1 MTTDDRGPAP
11 QWPDASEWPSDDDSS
26 RAWAQ
31 FYRDHFGAVVL
42 PMPSP
47 LDVISH
53 ASSLARKAVAEY
65 VDDHDTEPDDET
77 RQAFWDDARE
87 IAEEAAR
94 GPIGYIDRSRYQ
106 STADVTDA
114 VLDLWFV
121 PLENSRG
128 PRSEADRRPICVLP
142 GRSSRGLPLVL
153 VDADVGHG
161 DKEEADLD
169 GPWGRLLPGPKA
181 STPRGG
187 LHTLMLS
194 VGGERSS
201 QGALAPGV
209 DVVGLGGTPIPLPS
223 GNLATPGRR
232 WLDKSPP
239 VPAPEELRKHVRRQH
254 KRPDRHHPQ
263 AERSPGD
270 DFEDDEVGHVA
281 AILSSSTGNSPGAR
295 NDGGKAIVG
304 ILARPRACPPDFVRA
319 CLELLAEEGASRDRP
334 SDRVREEMARWQ
346 HALTRGP
353 RDEEFAADVLLAWI
367 RVRDENRSPWTA
379 SKVGKFVRSLWKTS
393 DWREGERAGAEDFS
407 VGPPCSSWPT
417 TAWGPRPEPPAQPA
431 ESAPPVPTADHLPA
445 REIDTDHQAPRN
457 VPYPPPPP
465 EVAAAAAEAS
475 KSAPRVQA
483 TWRGGIDPRTYLRT
497 LEEQYTDD
505 DLTVDEERSPIR
517 IDKVFPAVD
526 FVTEEWLTG
535 SPESSKAGLW
545 HGWGEWLGRDL
556 GGLAPRDFRVIGATG
571 AGAGKT
577 WFEGWLA
584 HGLAFATAARI
595 LGVKGFESTPI
606 VLPVW
611 LTEMPKPGELFLRAA
626 ACHLGVPM
634 DVVTEGTSAVS
645 SPRIVQFAGRLKGG
659 WTPEMVVAHGR
670 KKIREHGSDERL
682 PFAFARRHVI
692 RSLAIASLPRVTRH
706 HGVAYDHRGGVGIV
720 DHLADAID
728 VAREDL
734 ARLAGIT
741 ADKVLPLA
749 LIDPGQRFTAST
761 ESSEKRAIDALFEA
775 IRQTLCLEV
784 GAAVLATSDTTKAAA
799 RESSTIDTFLS
810 ASTGKLGAD
819 IFAGSQAIQ
828 HQADCIALQAEPAA
842 PGSGTTRTW
851 VRTFKSRGGGSTDVA
866 YPFTWEMGLG
876 RFIASE
882 PEPLRPPPEQADRQR
897 GGSERGG
904 RGERERDRPT
914 PRPFVPDGIRLPP
927 LRGRHFEELPD

>member
-1 MTTDDRGPAP
+1 MVTTDDHGPAP
-11 QWPDASEWPSDDDSS
+11 QWPDASEWPGDDAPPIEVARFCRDRMGWIVFPCAGPADV
-26 RAWAQ
+26 RAYAQ
-31 FYRDHFGAVVL
+31 
-42 PMPSP
+42 
-47 LDVISH
+47 
-53 ASSLARKAVAEY
+53 SLALKAAAEY
-65 VDDHDTEPDDET
+65 ALESTGSVEGEVPDDVSIDI
-77 RQAFWDDARE
+77 WDDARE
-87 IAEEAAR
+87 QAEATLGR
-94 GPIGYIDRSRYQ
+94 PIGYIYKAWSAKVDVAS
-106 STADVTDA
+106 DVTDQMLREA
-114 VLDLWFV
+114 WE
-121 PLENSRG
+121 PLESSHG
-128 PRSEADRRPICVLP
+128 PRARADERGVAILP
-142 GRSSRGLPLVL
+142 NRSSQGLPVCL
-153 VDADVGHG
+153 VDVDPRSGGEV
-161 DKEEADLD
+161 D
-169 GPWGRLLPGPKA
+169 GPWGMQLAGPKA
-181 STPRGG
+181 STPSGG
-187 LHTLMLS
+187 VHTLVLS
-194 VGGERSS
+194 TGKETASADLG
-201 QGALAPGV
+201 PGV
-209 DVVGLGGTPIPLPS
+209 DVVAGGGTTIPVPS
-223 GNLATPGRR
+223 GSATPGRR
-232 WLDKSPP
+232 WLRHEQP
-239 VPAPEELRKHVRRQH
+239 VAAPEELRRRGR
-254 KRPDRHHPQ
+254 KRAAKAPQ
-263 AERSPGD
+263 VEREPGD
-270 DFEDDEVGHVA
+270 DWDEDGWHGATIVSSPVGDGERNRLA
-281 AILSSSTGNSPGAR
+281 GIL
-295 NDGGKAIVG
+295 VG
-304 ILARPRACPPDFVRA
+304 VLARPRACPDDFVRA
-319 CLELLAEEGASRDRP
+319 ALELLAEDTAGRDVASP
-334 SDRVREEMARWQ
+334 EARAESSRWL
-346 HALTRGP
+346 HLLTRGP
-353 RDEEFAADVLLAWI
+353 RDERFAAEFLECWLH
-367 RVRDENRSPWTA
+367 VRDTSRKRMRTPPA
-379 SKVGKFVRSLWKTS
+379 KFVASVWRVC
-393 DWREGERAGAEDFS
+393 DRREGGRAGAEDFS
-407 VGPPCSSWPT
+407 VGAPVSAWPT
-417 TAWGPRPEPPAQPA
+417 TAWGPRPEPPPA
-431 ESAPPVPTADHLPA
+431 EAVPPVPPADHLPA
-445 REIDTDHQAPRN
+445 REIDTAPHLPQE

-465 EVAAAAAEAS
+465 EVAQAAVEAT
-475 KSAPRVQA
+475 KAHQAVQA

-497 LEEQYTDD
+497 LEQQYTDE
-505 DLTVDEERSPIR
+505 DLTADEQRSPIQ

-526 FVTEEWLTG
+526 FATEEWLTG
-535 SPESSKAGLW
+535 SIESSKAGLW

-634 DVVTEGTSAVS
+634 DVVTEGTGAAA
-645 SPRIVQFAGRLKGG
+645 SPRVVQFAGRLKGG
-659 WTPEMVVAHGR
+659 WTPHMVVEQAR
-670 KKIREHGSDERL
+670 KKLREHGSDERL
-682 PFAFARRHVI
+682 PFAFARKHVI

-734 ARLAGIT
+734 ARLAGVS

-851 VRTFKSRGGGSTDVA
+851 VRTFKSRGGGSTDVT

-876 RFIASE
+876 RFVAGE

-904 RGERERDRPT
+904 RGERERDRPV
-914 PRPFVPDGIRLPP
+914 PRPFVPEGIRLPP
-927 LRGRHFEELPD
+927 LRDRHVEDLPG